1 VQRRAAGFAALA
13 ICATHFGVATVVCA
27 QTLAPGERPGERR
40 IPDLGP
46 LEQAAPPLVV
56 PLPPPPESDRD
67 RLSSGPRIEV
77 RAFRVTGSTVFA
89 PEELAA
95 ALAPFTGREITSQ
108 ELLAARDAVTLLYV
122 QRGYVNSGAVI
133 PDQKIVGGVV
143 ELRVVE
149 GRLAGVEIGGN
160 RWFRSSYLR
169 DRIAGGE
176 EVPLDANALAER
188 LEVLQQD
195 PRFARLN
202 AELVPGERPGEALL
216 RVRVEETPPWHL
228 DLQSD
233 NYTSPS
239 IGAYTGR
246 AIASFDN
253 PLGLGDAIGAM
264 FAGSDGLRDVEGWYS
279 IPVTR
284 WDTAI
289 RLRYRRS
296 ASDVV
301 ESPFDQL
308 DISGKTDTF
317 SGGIAQPV
325 WRSRRVSAEVSVT
338 AEYRRSDTY
347 LFGDPFSFTPGL
359 QDGRT
364 RLTVLR
370 IEQNGI
376 YRDGHQVFAARS
388 TFSVGLH
395 VGDRAD
401 EAFAPEAHFFAWL
414 AQLQYVRRFDSLR
427 GTELVLRSD
436 SQLTPDTLVPI
447 EQFAVGGP
455 TTVRGYRENQLVRDA
470 GTIESIEVRVPVFR
484 TAGDRVLIQLAPFFD
499 CGYSWSARGPTF
511 GDRWLTSAGIG
522 IRGTFPHHI
531 LAELYWGQKLQSVPE
546 PLNSDLQDD
555 GVSFRVTVG
564 AF

>member
-1 VQRRAAGFAALA
+1 MTC
-13 ICATHFGVATVVCA
+13 IGVAGAARA

-67 RLSSGPRIEV
+67 RLSAGPRMTV
-77 RAFRVTGSTVFA
+77 REFRVVGSTVFS
-89 PEELAA
+89 PEQFAA
-95 ALAPFTGREITSQ
+95 ALARWTGREITSQ
-108 ELLAARDAVTLLYV
+108 DLLAARDAVTLLYV
-122 QRGYVNSGAVI
+122 QRGFVNSGVVI
-133 PDQKIVGGVV
+133 PDQKLRDGVV

-149 GRLAGVEIGGN
+149 GTLAGVEIAGN
-160 RWFRSSYLR
+160 RWFRTGYLH
-169 DRIAGGE
+169 DRIAGGHE
-176 EVPLDANALAER
+176 TPLDANALAER

-202 AELVPGERPGEALL
+202 AELVPGAHPGEALL
-216 RVRVEETPPWHL
+216 RVRVEESPPWHL
-228 DLQSD
+228 DFQTD

-239 IGAYTGR
+239 IGSYTGR

-253 PLGLGDAIGAM
+253 PLGLGDAIGVM
-264 FAGSDGLRDVEGWYS
+264 FAGTEGLRDVEGWYS

-301 ESPFDQL
+301 ESPFDQF

-317 SGGIAQPV
+317 AGGIAQPV
-325 WRSRRVSAEVSVT
+325 WRSRRVNAEVSVT
-338 AEYRRSDTY
+338 AEHRRSDTY

-359 QDGRT
+359 EDGRT
-364 RLTVLR
+364 RITVLR
-370 IEQNGI
+370 IEQNGL
-376 YRDGHQVFAARS
+376 YRDSHQVFAARS

-395 VGDRAD
+395 VGDRSD
-401 EAFAPEAHFFAWL
+401 DAFAPSAHFFAWL
-414 AQLQYVRRFDSLR
+414 AQLQYVRRFDALR

-447 EQFAVGGP
+447 ELFAVGGP
-455 TTVRGYRENQLVRDA
+455 TTVRGYRENELVRDA
-470 GTIESIEVRVPVFR
+470 GTIASVEVRVPVFR
-484 TAGDRVLIQLAPFFD
+484 TAGDRILVQLAPFFD

-522 IRGTFPHHI
+522 LRGSFLHRI
-531 LAELYWGQKLQSVPE
+531 QAELYWGAKLQIVPE
-546 PLNSDLQDD
+546 PLKHDLQNS

-564 AF
+564 VF